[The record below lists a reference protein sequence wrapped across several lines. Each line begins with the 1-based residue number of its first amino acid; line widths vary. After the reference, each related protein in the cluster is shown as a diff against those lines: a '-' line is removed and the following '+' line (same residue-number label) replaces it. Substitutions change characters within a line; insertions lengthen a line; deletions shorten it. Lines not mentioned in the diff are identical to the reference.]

1 MNLINRLTELF
12 TPAKPLPEGMFH
24 RLALSADDKPY
35 RMHLRLQKNGKGVL
49 ILNASTVLQLNSTAC
64 EYAYHMIKGAQPE
77 QAAKAISARYRVPV
91 KDALRDYQEFFE
103 KIEMLINA
111 TDLDPVSVLGF
122 DQAQPNSA
130 DLSAPLRLDVA
141 LTYRLPP
148 GSDPINAPTKRV
160 ERELSTREWQEIV
173 DKAWA
178 SGVPQIVFTGGEAT
192 LRDDLLA
199 LVAHAEK
206 NGQVTG
212 LITDGSRFIEHKY
225 LEDLLQTGL
234 DHLLLLL
241 PVSAVPDWKMISR
254 IVSMDIF
261 FVAHQTLTPQNVVQV
276 SQNLSHLK
284 ELGVENVSISVT
296 DPALL
301 VQSVEIGS
309 RAIELGM
316 RLVSDLPVPYSA
328 SHPVA
333 MEVFENAE
341 PAGAG
346 KAWLYVE
353 PDGDVLPSQGA
364 PDKILGNLHRD
375 TWEKIYPQ
383 SY

>member
-1 MNLINRLTELF
+1 MNLISRLTELF

-24 RLALSADDKPY
+24 RLALSVDDKPY
-35 RMHLRLQKNGKGVL
+35 RMHLRLQKNGNGVL

-77 QAAKAISARYRVPV
+77 QAAKAISSRYRVPV

-130 DLSAPLRLDVA
+130 ELSAPLRLDVA
-141 LTYRLPP
+141 LTYRLPS
-148 GSDPINAPTKRV
+148 GSDPINAPARRV
-160 ERELSTREWQEIV
+160 DRELTTQEWQDIF

-178 SGVPQIVFTGGEAT
+178 KGVPQIVFTGGEAT
-192 LRDDLLA
+192 LRDDLFA
-199 LVAHAEK
+199 LIAHAEK

-212 LITDGSRFIEHKY
+212 LITDGSRLSEQNY
-225 LEDLLQTGL
+225 LDELLQTGL

-241 PVSAVPDWKMISR
+241 PISAVPDWKLISH
-254 IVSMDIF
+254 IVDQDIF
-261 FVAHQTLTPQNVVQV
+261 FVAHQTLTQQNITQV

-296 DPALL
+296 DPALMS
-301 VQSVEIGS
+301 QSVEIGS
-309 RAIELGM
+309 RAIELGL
-316 RLVSDLPVPYSA
+316 RLVSDLPVPYSE

-333 MEVFENAE
+333 MEVFENSE

-346 KAWLYVE
+346 KAWLYIE

-364 PDKILGNLHRD
+364 PGKILGNLLRD
-375 TWEKIYPQ
+375 TWETIYPQ
-383 SY
+383 LH

>member
-1 MNLINRLTELF
+1 
-12 TPAKPLPEGMFH
+12 MFH
-24 RLALSADDKPY
+24 RLALSVDDKPY
-35 RMHLRLQKNGKGVL
+35 RMHLRLQKNGNGVL

-77 QAAKAISARYRVPV
+77 QAAKAISSRYRVPV

-130 DLSAPLRLDVA
+130 ELSAPLRLDVA
-141 LTYRLPP
+141 LTYRLPS
-148 GSDPINAPTKRV
+148 GSDPINAPARRV
-160 ERELSTREWQEIV
+160 DRELTTQEWQDIF

-178 SGVPQIVFTGGEAT
+178 KGVPQIVFTGGEAT
-192 LRDDLLA
+192 LRDDLFA
-199 LVAHAEK
+199 LIAHAEK

-212 LITDGSRFIEHKY
+212 LITDGSRLSEQNY
-225 LEDLLQTGL
+225 LDELLQTGL

-241 PVSAVPDWKMISR
+241 PISAVPDWKLISH
-254 IVSMDIF
+254 IVAQDIF
-261 FVAHQTLTPQNVVQV
+261 FVAHQTLTQQNITQV

-301 VQSVEIGS
+301 SQSVEIGS
-309 RAIELGM
+309 RAIELGL
-316 RLVSDLPVPYSA
+316 RLVSDLPVPYSE

-333 MEVFENAE
+333 MEVFENSE

-346 KAWLYVE
+346 KAWLYIE

-364 PDKILGNLHRD
+364 PGKILGNLLRD
-375 TWEKIYPQ
+375 TWETIYPQ
-383 SY
+383 LH